1 MSEGDPQRLDS
12 EEVREQ
18 LYEGLK
24 SCRTVVQNY
33 RQILTGDFTNL
44 QAANDEDGLSRS
56 QANDL

>member
-33 RQILTGDFTNL
+33 RLMLTGDSADL
-44 QAANDEDGLSRS
+44 QPANDEGPSRS
-56 QANDL
+56 KANDL